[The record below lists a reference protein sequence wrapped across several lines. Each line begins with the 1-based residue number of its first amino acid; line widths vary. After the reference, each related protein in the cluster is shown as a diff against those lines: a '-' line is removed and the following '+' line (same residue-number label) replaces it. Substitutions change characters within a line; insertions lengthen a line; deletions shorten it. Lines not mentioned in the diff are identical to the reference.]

1 VTPRKGS
8 LVRIAIGGRYLDE
21 VQIRLDLPDSLSHL
35 SFPANRHRGR
45 VEEDRVTV
53 FTQGPTGVKLFAD
66 GVLPPIGG
74 GAVTVAIGG
83 REFGPCH
90 LEAVE
95 TARPDPSSTGS
106 SCASAGLWRPEAT
119 SDRMR
124 QCHRPARPRD
134 RLSGGPRT
142 AYSQPDQLW
151 GRGPAQSPAR
161 SNAAMKLRFGRWA
174 ARRRSR

>member
-1 VTPRKGS
+1 VTPRKGG
-8 LVRIAIGGRYLDE
+8 LVRVAIGGRYLDE

-83 REFGPCH
+83 PGVRTLPPRGRRDC
-90 LEAVE
+90 E
-95 TARPDPSSTGS
+95 T
-106 SCASAGLWRPEAT
+106 
-119 SDRMR
+119 
-124 QCHRPARPRD
+124 
-134 RLSGGPRT
+134 
-142 AYSQPDQLW
+142 
-151 GRGPAQSPAR
+151 R
-161 SNAAMKLRFGRWA
+161 SFEHGIVLRFRRVMA
-174 ARRRSR
+174 AGGDE